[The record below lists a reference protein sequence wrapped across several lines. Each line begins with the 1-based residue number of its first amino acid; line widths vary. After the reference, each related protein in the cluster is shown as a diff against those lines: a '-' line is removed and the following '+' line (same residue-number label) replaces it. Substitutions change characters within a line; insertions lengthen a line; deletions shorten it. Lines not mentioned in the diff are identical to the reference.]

1 MIVEIVS
8 KSGRILEV
16 HPFTKDI
23 ITIGRAYTNDLIL
36 KDPYLDAQ
44 HLEIKFEKEA
54 KQFLIRDCSSK
65 NGTLIQN
72 SNFEL
77 EAGKEN
83 AQPIGTSVHVGKSY
97 LRFADEQQPAPA
109 ALKISK
115 FEPTYSVLSTW
126 WVSATLLCV
135 LGALTLYSTYLA
147 NPFSEK
153 IARELVNVIYS
164 AVIALV
170 YGGIWILLA
179 KMQRLEGRFLFN
191 TNLVLLLLNCNLLFE
206 LANPVLNFNFEWL
219 ISIVIFAT
227 LFSFAISAIVIFLS
241 CVQTLHLSAK
251 RALLISCGIGFL
263 TVITEISNFL
273 FPPDFQSAPTYS
285 ISMTAPS
292 TQIRTGITEEAFL
305 EKIQS
310 VYETNEER

>member
-36 KDPYLDAQ
+36 KDPYLDEQ
-44 HLEIKFEKEA
+44 HLEVKFEKEA
-54 KQFLIRDCSSK
+54 KQFLIRDCSSR
-65 NGTLIQN
+65 NGSRIQN

-97 LRFADEQQPAPA
+97 LRFADEQQPVPA

-153 IARELVNVIYS
+153 IVAKITIEISHSKLKFN
-164 AVIALV
+164 A
-170 YGGIWILLA
+170 GLA
-179 KMQRLEGRFLFN
+179 SSNNKLQLKRSS
-191 TNLVLLLLNCNLLFE
+191 TKLVLNRKRPSRRC
-206 LANPVLNFNFEWL
+206 
-219 ISIVIFAT
+219 IFA
-227 LFSFAISAIVIFLS
+227 
-241 CVQTLHLSAK
+241 K
-251 RALLISCGIGFL
+251 
-263 TVITEISNFL
+263 
-273 FPPDFQSAPTYS
+273 
-285 ISMTAPS
+285 S
-292 TQIRTGITEEAFL
+292 TQIPP
-305 EKIQS
+305 
-310 VYETNEER
+310 